1 VAPTVGGLETGPVVQ
16 YAEELEAGADSL
28 TLRLQSL
35 GPPGDDA
42 GDRLYDGLLAELS
55 VVSTRAAALSD
66 EYRSKTA
73 IPLAEIAPIIRQ
85 ATDLS
90 VGVATAF
97 RAFGRDPDVG
107 PIVVDVQSC
116 QAVGAILN

>member
-1 VAPTVGGLETGPVVQ
+1 VQ